1 MKMGLYVEVLQ
12 YMLDNNC
19 KLVQKKE
26 ALQALVKCRAG
37 AAKMLE
43 NVGCA
48 IVVFAD
54 TSVTPDVELVYIATP
69 HSRHFED
76 MKLCIAAGKPVLC
89 EKAFT

>member
-26 ALQALVKCRAG
+26 TLQALVKCRAG

-54 TSVTPDVELVYIATP
+54 TSVTPDVWVEELLEHKIHY
-69 HSRHFED
+69 
-76 MKLCIAAGKPVLC
+76 
-89 EKAFT
+89 EKF